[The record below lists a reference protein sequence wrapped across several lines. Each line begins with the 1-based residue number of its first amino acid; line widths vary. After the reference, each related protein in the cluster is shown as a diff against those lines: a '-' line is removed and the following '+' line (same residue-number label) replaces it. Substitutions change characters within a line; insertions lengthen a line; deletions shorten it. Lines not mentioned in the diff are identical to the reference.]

1 MAGRVPLETRAG
13 DTGGVRN
20 ISSVTDGVDIS
31 KVDQI
36 RVDSGGVNTSRV
48 DTGCANSSGV
58 NQPKNGGEALE
69 SALLQLGPF
78 GPYQRYVLTLL
89 CLPNIFAAMYS
100 LNYVFVADSVPF
112 RCLVPEC
119 EGAGVSFANASVS
132 ALQSSDP
139 CRRYRPLGEGL
150 SCAREDYH
158 HRETLECDVFVYE
171 NYDTVYAEFGLACS
185 EWRRTLVGSVR
196 NAALPLALLLTGH
209 VSDRWGRRTAFCV
222 FSGCAGTLGLLK
234 SFSLNYYMY
243 VALEFL
249 EAALGYGFGSAAYV
263 MVVELARPSLRAP
276 FACATGVAYGLGGVV
291 FALLAWRVPRW
302 RWLVRA
308 AYAPALLLPLYRRL
322 IDESPRWL
330 HAAGHTQGAA
340 NVLRKAARWNKVTIN
355 EDILKSIIANEKNDT
370 EEAEGKKRAVLP
382 WSALVTSRPLLA
394 RLAACGWCWAA
405 AAFVYYGLTINS
417 VALSGD
423 KYVNFALNMT
433 MEMVAS
439 FLIMMSLERVG
450 RKRTVLVAFL
460 LCGVACITP
469 FFVTHGGAGLGLYF
483 AGKLAATAAFNSL
496 YVFTTELFPTGVR
509 ARALTA
515 ASLLG
520 RVGSVLAPQTP
531 LLSKPVQALLYAAC
545 ALSAALALLAVP
557 ETRREPLPH

>member
-1 MAGRVPLETRAG
+1 MAGRVPLESRAG
-13 DTGGVRN
+13 DIGGVRN
-20 ISSVTDGVDIS
+20 IDSVIDGDIS
-31 KVDQI
+31 RVETG
-36 RVDSGGVNTSRV
+36 RVDSGGVNTGRV
-48 DTGCANSSGV
+48 DTGGGNSSGV

-89 CLPNIFAAMYS
+89 CLPNLFAAMYS

-119 EGAGVSFANASVS
+119 EGAGVSFANTSVA
-132 ALQSSDP
+132 ALQSPDH

-158 HRETLECDVFVYE
+158 HRDTLECDVFVYE
-171 NYDTVYAEFGLACS
+171 NYDTIYAEFGLACS

-322 IDESPRWL
+322 LDESPRWL
-330 HAAGHTQGAA
+330 HATGDTQGAA

-355 EDILKSIIANEKNDT
+355 EDILKSIIANEKKDT
-370 EEAEGKKRAVLP
+370 EDVDVKKSAVLP
-382 WSALVTSRPLLA
+382 WSALVTSRTLLL
-394 RLAACGWCWAA
+394 RLVACGWCWAA

-460 LCGVACITP
+460 LCGGACIAP
-469 FFVTHGGAGLGLYF
+469 FFRTGARAWGCTSRASWRRLLRS
-483 AGKLAATAAFNSL
+483 TRSMCSL
-496 YVFTTELFPTGVR
+496 RSCSRLVCGR
-509 ARALTA
+509 ARSPPPHYSAESALC
-515 ASLLG
+515 S
-520 RVGSVLAPQTP
+520 RHRHH
-531 LLSKPVQALLYAAC
+531 Y
-545 ALSAALALLAVP
+545 
-557 ETRREPLPH
+557 